1 MIRHRPKKTAKIGI
15 GREKCLRRTEH
26 KSNFG
31 QYRNTAIDSLWHSF
45 AKYAFGLAVC
55 TIIGVSSIIGNRS
68 AAGNEER
75 TDYVVAVVN
84 GQAITWT
91 ELRSALV
98 VRAFVDPLV
107 SLLPPL
113 LDELKNPSTEAQRT
127 ILDILID
134 RTLMLQEA
142 ERWGILLASW
152 DGEVADDMDRLI
164 DSYPSELAFSDTLKL
179 SGLEYAELEEWM
191 RAGLIIDDLIFR
203 KFVNRIDAEKID
215 QESLQHFE
223 LHKSDYSEAAR
234 VRFEFVLVP
243 LGLDA
248 SPQEETQALRTA
260 EAIYSQLRNGTPIDE
275 IQQIEQDAA
284 HIKPDSGTDSLYITS
299 KLGREISVLKTNRW
313 NSPIHTP
320 SGFLIVNSRGVEKRR
335 HQAYTEVK
343 DEIKT
348 MLINKQV
355 GEQMEKWLAEQKKI
369 ANWRILDSSL
379 AQTNNTIS
387 LE

>member
-1 MIRHRPKKTAKIGI
+1 MLAKT
-15 GREKCLRRTEH
+15 EQ

-31 QYRNTAIDSLWHSF
+31 QYRNSAIDSLWHSF
-45 AKYAFGLAVC
+45 ARYACGLAVC
-55 TIIGVSSIIGNRS
+55 TIIGVFSIIGTRDAVGS
-68 AAGNEER
+68 EER
-75 TDYVVAVVN
+75 IDYVVAVVN

-152 DGEVADDMDRLI
+152 EDEVAADMDRLEK
-164 DSYPSELAFSDTLKL
+164 SYPSELVFSDTLKL
-179 SGLEYAELEEWM
+179 SGLEYAEMEEWM

-203 KFVNRIDAEKID
+203 KFVNRIHEEKID

-223 LHKSDYSEAAR
+223 LHESDYSEAAR

-243 LGLDA
+243 LRLGA
-248 SPQEETQALRTA
+248 SLHEETQALRTA
-260 EAIYSQLRNGTPIDE
+260 ESIYSHLRNGTPIEE
-275 IQQIEQDAA
+275 IQQFEQDAA
-284 HIKPDSGTDSLYITS
+284 HIKLDTGTDTLYITS
-299 KLGREISVLKTNRW
+299 KLGREIAELKTNRW

-335 HQAYTEVK
+335 RQAYTEVK
-343 DEIKT
+343 DEIKG
-348 MLINKQV
+348 MLIDKQV
-355 GEQMEKWLAEQKKI
+355 GEQMEKWLADQKSI

-379 AQTNNTIS
+379 AQTNKQYSPRNQP
-387 LE
+387 

>member
-1 MIRHRPKKTAKIGI
+1 MPAKT
-15 GREKCLRRTEH
+15 EQ
-26 KSNFG
+26 KSNSG

-45 AKYAFGLAVC
+45 ARYAFGLTVC
-55 TIIGVSSIIGNRS
+55 TIVGVSSIIGTRS
-68 AAGNEER
+68 AVGNEER

-113 LDELKNPSTEAQRT
+113 LDELKNPSAEAQRT

-152 DGEVADDMDRLI
+152 DGDVADDMDRLI

-260 EAIYSQLRNGTPIDE
+260 EAIYSHLRSGTPIEE
-275 IQQIEQDAA
+275 IQQFGQDDA
-284 HIKPDSGTDSLYITS
+284 HIELDTGTDTLYITS
-299 KLGREISVLKTNRW
+299 KPGREIAAFKTNRW

-335 HQAYTEVK
+335 RQAYTEVK
-343 DEIKT
+343 DEIKS
-348 MLINKQV
+348 MLIKKQV
-355 GEQMEKWLAEQKKI
+355 GEQMEKWLAEQKRI

-379 AQTNNTIS
+379 APTNKKHRPRNQP
-387 LE
+387 

>member
-1 MIRHRPKKTAKIGI
+1 MPV
-15 GREKCLRRTEH
+15 RTEQ

-31 QYRNTAIDSLWHSF
+31 KCSNTANDWLWHSF
-45 AKYAFGLAVC
+45 SRYAFGLSVF
-55 TIIGVSSIIGNRS
+55 TIIGVFSISGPRS
-68 AAGNEER
+68 AVGNEER
-75 TDYVVAVVN
+75 IDYVVAVVN

-91 ELRSALV
+91 ELRSSLV

-113 LDELKNPSTEAQRT
+113 IHELKNPSTEAQRT

-142 ERWGILLASW
+142 ERWGILLVSW
-152 DGEVADDMDRLI
+152 DGDIASDMDRLKE
-164 DSYPSELAFSDTLKL
+164 SYPSELVFSDTLKL

-203 KFVNRIDAEKID
+203 KFINRIDAEEID
-215 QESLQHFE
+215 QESLQYFE
-223 LHKSDYSEAAR
+223 LHESEFSEAAK

-243 LGLDA
+243 LRLDA
-248 SPQEETQALRTA
+248 SLEEEAQALRSA
-260 EAIYSQLRNGTPIDE
+260 EAIYSHLRNGTPIEE
-275 IQQIEQDAA
+275 IQEFGQVAA
-284 HIKPDSGTDSLYITS
+284 HIEPDMGTDTLYITF
-299 KLGREISVLKTNRW
+299 KLGKEIAALKTNRW
-313 NSPIHTP
+313 SSPIHTP

-335 HQAYTEVK
+335 RQAYTEVK

-348 MLINKQV
+348 MLIDKQV
-355 GEQMEKWLAEQKKI
+355 REQMEEWLAEQKRI

-379 AQTNNTIS
+379 AQTNKKYSPRNQP
-387 LE
+387 